1 MYHRVLQA
9 LNRIAGVDRTCDFV
23 KVSKTQNNK
32 ILFIANIESFCFF
45 FFSLTFLTNVT
56 GRFHEDAI
64 S

>member
-32 ILFIANIESFCFF
+32 ILFIANIESFFF
-45 FFSLTFLTNVT
+45 FPN
-56 GRFHEDAI
+56 I
-64 S
+64 SY